1 MSKRIFTKE
10 QIETL
15 KSNPNVK
22 NCSERSISY
31 SNDFKTKAVK
41 QYEEG
46 MIPKEIFKIAGF
58 DWKIIG
64 KDTPKEC
71 LRGWNRIYR
80 QKGIIGLQIENRG
93 RSGGRKKKKEIIE
106 KDRIKRLEAEVAY
119 LKAENDFLI
128 KLRVKQSK

>member
-1 MSKRIFTKE
+1 MSKRIFNE
-10 QIETL
+10 EEIETL

-31 SNDFKTKAVK
+31 SNNFKIKAVK

-46 MIPKEIFKIAGF
+46 MTPKEIFNIAGF

-64 KDTPKEC
+64 KDTPKGC
-71 LRGWNRIYR
+71 LRSWKRVYKK
-80 QKGIIGLQIENRG
+80 KGIIGLQTETRG
-93 RSGGRKKKKEIIE
+93 RGGGRKKKIE
-106 KDRIKRLEAEVAY
+106 FIGKDRIKRLEAEVAY

-128 KLRVKQSK
+128 KLRAKRSK